1 MSSEMR
7 DLMAWATG
15 SRGSGRVIV
24 LEDSRHVGSVREMV
38 GAASEERH
46 HRIFAPGD
54 RMDLGEN
61 LVGYG
66 GSFSECNA
74 EASLGDDFYLQVQ
87 NYSICQ
93 YVSVIGP
100 TMVRIADE
108 ADFEVWLGDADTAR
122 EKGEFADFLANPA
135 LLLADL
141 PGLGAPLDGA
151 GPRHRLYVRAGGEV
165 TVSPYGSALGRV
177 GDDLEELETAWQQA
191 NAAGAH
197 PCAVTLATAVPEA
210 RRAEELESRPWLT
223 EYLLAVDALRELRSR
238 GVLRARVSGFGGR
251 LRPESRVAE
260 PVRTPARQL
269 VLWTDESAYLYTSEG
284 SRLFE
289 LNRAAGEL
297 AELLLCQ
304 GSVEAAARYARQAPL
319 LKVQQFFERAGVV
332 L

>member
-1 MSSEMR
+1 MSGEMR

-15 SRGSGRVIV
+15 SRGPGRVIV
-24 LEDSRHVGSVREMV
+24 LEDFRHVGEVKEMV
-38 GAASEERH
+38 GAESEDRH

-66 GSFSECNA
+66 GSFRECNA

-87 NYSICQ
+87 NYSISQ

-100 TMVRIADE
+100 TLARIADE

-122 EKGEFADFLANPA
+122 EKGEFAEFLANPA

-151 GPRHRLYVRAGGEV
+151 GPRHRLYIRAGGEV
-165 TVSPYGSALGRV
+165 TVSPYGSALGRL
-177 GDDLEELETAWQQA
+177 GDDLEDLEAVWQQA
-191 NAAGAH
+191 NAAGVH

-210 RRAEELESRPWLT
+210 RRAAALESRPWLT
-223 EYLLAVDALRELRSR
+223 EYLLAVDALRDLRSR
-238 GVLRARVSGFGGR
+238 GVLRVRVSGFGGR
-251 LRPESRVAE
+251 LRPENHIAE
-260 PVRTPARQL
+260 PVRTPARHL

-304 GSVEAAARYARQAPL
+304 GSVEAAAQHAQRAAL